1 MIRKMK
7 VSDIPAVLALENKAF
22 KTPWTEDQFR
32 YELLDN
38 PYAVLWVYEE
48 EGKIRGYYD
57 LWIIFENA
65 ELATIGVDPAYQKQ
79 GIGQKLMDHLTAEA
93 MKHECENIGLE
104 VRVSNLPAIKLYE
117 RNGFFTINVRPGYYK
132 DQDGHEDAYRMM
144 KGI

>member
-7 VSDIPAVLALENKAF
+7 VSDIDKVVELENKAF
-22 KTPWTEDQFR
+22 KSPWNRDQFH
-32 YELLDN
+32 YELTEN

-48 EGKIRGYYD
+48 KGTIRGYYD

-65 ELATIGVDPAYQKQ
+65 ELATIGVDPDFQHM
-79 GIGQKLMDHLTAEA
+79 GIGQKLMDHMTNEA
-93 MKHECENIGLE
+93 IKHECENIGLE
-104 VRVSNLPAIKLYE
+104 VRVSNTPAINLYE
-117 RNGFFTINVRPGYYK
+117 KNGFFTINVRPGYYK

>member
-32 YELLDN
+32 YELLEN

-48 EGKIRGYYD
+48 EGQIRGYYD

-79 GIGQKLMDHLTAEA
+79 GIGQKLMDHLTVEA